1 MCCKGKKQPNV
12 QSALGAERGC
22 WAATPH
28 DRKLSLG
35 AGLKVSRGIEGE
47 RREQCL
53 KVDWPR
59 RLLMYHLRCALLHG
73 GDFLQVKPKRQTL
86 HPRLGVSR
94 GPSLSCVG

>member
-35 AGLKVSRGIEGE
+35 AGLKVSRDIEGE

-73 GDFLQVKPKRQTL
+73 GDFSQVKPKRQTL